1 MRIPSLPPGPNRSA
15 LHRKIAIL
23 AFCLCF
29 FVLLHAIPSFSADPE
44 PQDFDF
50 DQTNAKLQE
59 ISNQVKTGPVSPQ
72 KLDKAK
78 QRADQLTKEIAA
90 CTDTSTAQISGVDQE
105 IAALGPNADHESAE
119 IGKERKR
126 LAKQRQTLQITL
138 SECKLLAILT
148 TRIQNEIADQNK
160 ALQAAVYLSKTPN
173 TFIKVAGDLP
183 SFSEFCALSIQ
194 YIHKQSGIQEM
205 TPLEISIFLLVV
217 ITSWWS
223 GLKIVRILIL
233 YHTFMHEGN
242 QGLPEPALPLRQ
254 RLDLPVAMATAM
266 SGVYLLYIGTDP
278 AVASYI
284 PWLLF
289 SISLYCLS
297 LFIFY
302 LRNFMKKES
311 DPPLTIPPRLSG
323 SGSWSSYA

>member
-1 MRIPSLPPGPNRSA
+1 
-15 LHRKIAIL
+15 
-23 AFCLCF
+23 
-29 FVLLHAIPSFSADPE
+29 
-44 PQDFDF
+44 
-50 DQTNAKLQE
+50 
-59 ISNQVKTGPVSPQ
+59 
-72 KLDKAK
+72 
-78 QRADQLTKEIAA
+78 
-90 CTDTSTAQISGVDQE
+90 
-105 IAALGPNADHESAE
+105 
-119 IGKERKR
+119 
-126 LAKQRQTLQITL
+126 
-138 SECKLLAILT
+138 
-148 TRIQNEIADQNK
+148 
-160 ALQAAVYLSKTPN
+160 
-173 TFIKVAGDLP
+173 
-183 SFSEFCALSIQ
+183 
-194 YIHKQSGIQEM
+194 M

-266 SGVYLLYIGTDP
+266 SGIYLLYIGTDP

-311 DPPLTIPPRLSG
+311 DPPLTIPPGYPVPDPGLPMRDNVFPYPCRSE
-323 SGSWSSYA
+323 